1 MGWGVGRWF
10 DGGFG
15 VGWEEVILMEEFWVG
30 GWSVGGISVAGGIG
44 VSQRNKMNFSHTTR
58 RGKNHVGTF
67 PPSREIPSSFG
78 RMGIGFT
85 HHFPR
90 RFWWRNFCW
99 IFDVHSPLEFA
110 R

>member
-1 MGWGVGRWF
+1 MSWGAGRWF
-10 DGGFG
+10 DGGVG
-15 VGWEEVILMEEFWVG
+15 VGWEEVILMDEFWVG

-44 VSQRNKMNFSHTTR
+44 VSQTNKMDFSHTTR

-78 RMGIGFT
+78 RRGIGFT
-85 HHFPR
+85 SFPLSILVAK
-90 RFWWRNFCW
+90 NS
-99 IFDVHSPLEFA
+99 IFMSTLPLEFA